1 MTALN
6 DVRQNASAANIVWKI
21 SAAQVT
27 NLGHP
32 SWGKYWPFRPLFTFC
47 SSKKC
52 VIWSRQA
59 TSGLKARVGKFFWFQ
74 EWGFSCDCLGQD
86 LVCHCMYQGCARH
99 SFFLRDGASQKQ
111 RSAGRGRGRAK
122 LHKSILLQISD
133 KRFLANGNSSKKC
146 IWFCVSFAATLFRA
160 FPKSG
165 VGRPFL
171 HFTAIYLYL
180 VQDERADVQFYEAV
194 QNWWPMTYTGST
206 HVRLK

>member
-1 MTALN
+1 MKILTLSATIHILQLEE
-6 DVRQNASAANIVWKI
+6 VRDMITPSNIWVESQSWEI
-21 SAAQVT
+21 FIIPGVRVFLWLFGT
-27 NLGHP
+27 GLGL
-32 SWGKYWPFRPLFTFC
+32 SLY
-47 SSKKC
+47 
-52 VIWSRQA
+52 V
-59 TSGLKARVGKFFWFQ
+59 SGMRETL
-74 EWGFSCDCLGQD
+74 
-86 LVCHCMYQGCARH
+86 
-99 SFFLRDGASQKQ
+99 FFLRDGASQKQ
-111 RSAGRGRGRAK
+111 RSAGQGRGRAK